1 MRRRASFG
9 FFIVWTVFVW
19 GNRISNALNS
29 DESTG
34 GKIFSVVL
42 SLVMLAFALSV
53 ALIWVRQRFTQL
65 SESMVRVITAA
76 GVVTVLVWLVR
87 IPQIALGDHDAGFII
102 VHALLGVISIVIS
115 VFMVRRARA
124 DLEPLFPVPPV
135 ERAGN

>member
-53 ALIWVRQRFTQL
+53 AVIWVRQRFAQL
-65 SESMVRVITAA
+65 TESMVRVVTAA
-76 GVVTVLVWLVR
+76 GVFTVLVWVVR
-87 IPQIALGDHDAGFII
+87 IPQIAFSDHDAGFVI

-115 VFMVRRARA
+115 VLMVRRARA
-124 DLEPLFPVPPV
+124 DLEPLFPVP
-135 ERAGN
+135 